1 MAERTGSN
9 QSGIGAGAGD
19 AAASNPD
26 PYSSWDRSNA
36 GSTAQTGQDRYEQ
49 AKRAAADSFGQA
61 RQTMKDASQQAQ
73 QYASEWTQK
82 TRSATEGYVRDKPWN
97 AVGIAAAIGVVIGL
111 ILRR

>member
-1 MAERTGSN
+1 MAEGTGSN
-9 QSGIGAGAGD
+9 QTGVGAEVGD

-26 PYSSWDRSNA
+26 QYSSWDRSSA
-36 GSTAQTGQDRYEQ
+36 GSNAQTVQDRYEQ

-61 RQTMKDASQQAQ
+61 RQTIKDASQQAQ
-73 QYASEWTQK
+73 QYASGWTQQ
-82 TRSATEGYVRDKPWN
+82 TRSATEDYVRDKPWN